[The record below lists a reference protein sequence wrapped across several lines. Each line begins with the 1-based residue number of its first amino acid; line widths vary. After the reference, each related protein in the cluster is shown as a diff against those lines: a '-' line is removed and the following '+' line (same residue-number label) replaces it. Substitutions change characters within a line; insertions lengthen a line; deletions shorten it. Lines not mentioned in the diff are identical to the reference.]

1 MLRSHTLGF
10 LLACSASLS
19 AQGLGYWKKMPSLQ
33 IPRQEV
39 GAAVIG
45 GKIYV
50 TGGLTTSRGPTDTM
64 EIFDPATGKWKAG
77 KNIPTTLHHHGCC
90 AVNGQLY
97 LIGGYISK
105 FQGTK
110 NCWRYD

>member
-50 TGGLTTSRGPTDTM
+50 TGENGFIVVLQQGPKLKYLAKNDVG
-64 EIFDPATGKWKAG
+64 ESCVATA
-77 KNIPTTLHHHGCC
+77 
-90 AVNGQLY
+90 A
-97 LIGGYISK
+97 
-105 FQGTK
+105 
-110 NCWRYD
+110 WRDSPN